1 VRILVTALATAAQPT
16 GLAVY
21 ARMTSDRLAA
31 LAPDDIR
38 VVSSEGRLGSGLSL
52 AASRMVWLYTQLDGA
67 ARAATAKAVLHL
79 LPELGRTSRSQVIVL
94 HDVVPL
100 VAETT
105 WRQRLYFRTIVA
117 HAVRAAAGVV
127 ADSEATRR
135 DAVEILGASAD
146 RVVVVHPGVDLE
158 RFRLRS
164 RQDTG
169 ASPFILAVGSHAPH
183 KRLDRLMRA
192 FGGSSLR
199 STHQLHIVGPYSQRY
214 TPALLALRDE
224 LGLEGTVHF
233 LRYDSPDQL
242 AERYAGADLY
252 ASASSY
258 EGFGLP
264 ALEALASGT
273 PVVVTD
279 VGAARAYVDNS
290 GVVLPRDASAEMIA
304 QALDTAVTFAG
315 DPELRAR
322 ARRRAEAFSWD
333 KTAAG
338 LLEAMH
344 LFVERA

>member
-1 VRILVTALATAAQPT
+1 MRILVTALATAAQPT

-21 ARMTSDRLAA
+21 ARMTSERLAA
-31 LAPDDIR
+31 RAPDDIR
-38 VVSSEGRLGSGLSL
+38 VVSWEGRTGGGLGL
-52 AASRMVWLYTQLDGA
+52 AAARVRWLYTQLDGV
-67 ARAATAKAVLHL
+67 ARGVSARAVLHL
-79 LPELGRTSRSQVIVL
+79 LPELGRTSRPQIIVL

-105 WRQRLYFRTIVA
+105 WRQRLYFRTVVA
-117 HAVRAAAGVV
+117 HAVRAATGVV

-135 DAVEILGASAD
+135 DAIEILGASPD

-164 RQDTG
+164 RPDAG
-169 ASPFILAVGSHAPH
+169 ATRFILAVGSHAPH

-199 STHQLHIVGPYSQRY
+199 STHELHIVGPYSQRY
-214 TPALLALRDE
+214 TPRLLALRDD
-224 LGLEGTVHF
+224 LGLEGAVQF

-242 AERYAGADLY
+242 AQRYASADLY
-252 ASASSY
+252 ASASGY

-279 VGAARAYVDNS
+279 VGAARAYVDDS
-290 GVVLPRDASAEMIA
+290 GIVLPRDANAEMIA
-304 QALDTAVTFAG
+304 AALERSVTFAS

-333 KTAAG
+333 HTAAG
-338 LLEAMH
+338 LLDATR